1 MSARGPLGAPPLDE
15 PFVPARDATEASVF
29 QCGLCG
35 LRFSH
40 GERACG
46 SCALGAGCDLV
57 RCPGCGYQFPRDSRL
72 LRWLKRL
79 AGGGRSR

>member
-1 MSARGPLGAPPLDE
+1 MSAGEPLGTPPLDE
-15 PFVPARDATEASVF
+15 PFVPAADDGEASVF

-46 SCALGAGCDLV
+46 SCALGAGCELV
-57 RCPGCGYQFPRDSRL
+57 RCPGCGYQFPRESRL
-72 LRWLKRL
+72 LRWLQRVTS
-79 AGGGRSR
+79 GWRSR